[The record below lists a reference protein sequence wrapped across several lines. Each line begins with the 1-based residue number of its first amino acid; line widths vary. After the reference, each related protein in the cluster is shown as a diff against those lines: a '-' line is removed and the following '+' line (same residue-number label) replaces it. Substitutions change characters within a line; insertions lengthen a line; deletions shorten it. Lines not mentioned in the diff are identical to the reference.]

1 MLTIPDNLRISCE
14 PTASATDIALIKDA
28 LYEFNMVRMN
38 DHNPKPINLFVRDTD
53 NVIYG
58 GLLAN
63 CWGDWVHIDFL
74 WVSELARN
82 RDFGTKLMDNAHQQ
96 ARDFGCKGAYLE
108 TFSFQARP
116 FYERFGYK
124 VVGEVKDYPPGQTYF
139 FMAKS
144 PL

>member
-1 MLTIPDNLRISCE
+1 MITIPENLRISCE
-14 PTASATDIALIKDA
+14 PNAAAGDIAFLKDA
-28 LYEFNMVRMN
+28 LCEFNMVRMN
-38 DHNPKPINLFVRDTD
+38 DHNPKPINLFVRDEA

-63 CWGDWVHIDFL
+63 CWGTWVHIDFL
-74 WVSELARN
+74 WVSDTIKRHK
-82 RDFGTKLMDNAHQQ
+82 FGTQLMESAHQQ
-96 ARDFGCKGAYLE
+96 AHDFGCTGAYLE

-139 FMAKS
+139 LMSKS